1 MKLTLPPPKL
11 LLLAFLLTACDDD
24 PEPRP
29 YAITLQDQVL
39 GGSTHII
46 NDTEGNAVIT
56 STISEGDDVNIRVW
70 KLNEKGDILWEQ
82 TYGTD
87 FEDVVSGI
95 LQTSDG
101 NYLIGGYTNDSQN
114 SNDDDFYLIKLD
126 TEGNILWEK
135 IFGNDIDQN
144 NTSLDRVND
153 IYEGPDGTLY
163 LAIIAQNLNRNGDFG
178 PGIIALDSQGEE
190 LWQQAY
196 FQLGINPS
204 SITYSNQQLFIFNRT
219 NLIVADING
228 NKQQSI
234 RLVDTKAI
242 HNPGILT
249 HNDQLLT
256 ASRNRLISVTKQG
269 EIVEQLIFDR
279 DVRIT
284 RIRRGSSGYILS
296 GYLEVDDLNR
306 PAIFLVD
313 ANLQLIEEKIFTAS
327 LQAEMN
333 DAALIGERIF
343 SVGDYKPIQG
353 PHSTLFLEIF

>member
-1 MKLTLPPPKL
+1 MKLTLPPL
-11 LLLAFLLTACDDD
+11 LLLVFLLSSCGDDT
-24 PEPRP
+24 EPQP
-29 YAITLQDQVL
+29 YALILDEQGL
-39 GGSTHII
+39 KNSARII
-46 NDTEGNAVIT
+46 GDTEGNAVIM
-56 STISEGDDVNIRVW
+56 SVINEDGNEDIRVR
-70 KLNEKGDILWEQ
+70 KMNPEGHILWER
-82 TYGTD
+82 TYGTSSD
-87 FEDVVSGI
+87 DVANTI
-95 LQTSDG
+95 IQTSDG
-101 NYLIGGYTNDSQN
+101 NHLIGGFTHDSLN
-114 SNDDDFYLIKLD
+114 RDDEDFYLLKLD
-126 TEGNILWEK
+126 KDGNVLWEK
-135 IFGNDIDQN
+135 IFGNDDPSRNLI
-144 NTSLDRVND
+144 SLDQIDNL
-153 IYEGPDGTLY
+153 YEGEDGTLY
-163 LAIIAQNLNRNGDFG
+163 LAILAQNLNRNGDFG
-178 PGIIALDSQGEE
+178 PGVIAIDSQGEE

-219 NLIVADING
+219 NLIVADMDG
-228 NKQQSI
+228 NIQQSI

-269 EIVEQLIFDR
+269 EIVEELIFDR

-296 GYLEVDDLNR
+296 GYVEVDDLNR

-333 DAALIGERIF
+333 DASLIGERIF
-343 SVGDYKPIQG
+343 CVGDYKPTQG
-353 PHSTLFLEIF
+353 LRSTLFLEIF